1 MNTSTFEGIFNM
13 SAVSI
18 IVPIYN
24 AGAQLRRCVDSILT
38 QEFQD
43 FELLLMDDGST
54 DDSAQII
61 DEYAQKDARVHA
73 VHKANSGVSD
83 TRNQAMRLAKGT
95 YIQFVDADDWLSRDA
110 TKLMVRAIEESG
122 ADMVIT
128 DFYRVIGTRLSR
140 KGDIDEE
147 GAITRREYADDMLE
161 DPADFYYGVVW
172 NKLYKRSILEE
183 HHLEMD
189 VTLNWCEDFIFNM
202 EYVLHCR
209 TIQVLKAP
217 VYYYVRTHGSL
228 VAQNSGL
235 AATVRMKINVIQYYS
250 AFYRSIYGAEE
261 YATRRPEIYGFLIDF
276 ARDGNV
282 APLAPGTKKLGE
294 ENVQAVTDPALGTN
308 ILTAQYYERKLLE
321 YCLKPIA
328 LQNDIRITDAAV
340 LLYLV
345 KICRPVS
352 AELMADLT
360 GLSKSSVSSSLQRL
374 RGKKLVETVK
384 PLKSSKKEKRDKAD
398 AVARFDRKSDTLT
411 LSVKADDTS
420 EGKDKDNR
428 DRKKKAEK
436 KLRKVTLYAPTAPE
450 GVVRQMN
457 QVLQDFDRIRLDGF
471 SVAER
476 EEYLTLR
483 VRSAERIREFFAGME
498 KSELPAMEEQNQ

>member
-1 MNTSTFEGIFNM
+1 M
-13 SAVSI
+13 
-18 IVPIYN
+18 
-24 AGAQLRRCVDSILT
+24 
-38 QEFQD
+38 
-43 FELLLMDDGST
+43 
-54 DDSAQII
+54 
-61 DEYAQKDARVHA
+61 
-73 VHKANSGVSD
+73 HKSNSGVSD
-83 TRNQAMRLAKGT
+83 TRNQGIRMAKGT
-95 YIQFVDADDWLSRDA
+95 YIQFVDADDWLSHDA

-128 DFYRVIGTRLSR
+128 DFYRVIGTRISR

-261 YATRRPEIYGFLIDF
+261 YATRRPEIYGFLLDF

-282 APLAPGTKKLGE
+282 APLAPGTRKLGE
-294 ENVQAVTDPALGTN
+294 ENVQAVTDPSLGTN

-321 YCLKPIA
+321 YYLKPMA
-328 LQNDIRITDAAV
+328 LQNDSRILDAAV

-360 GLSKSSVSSSLQRL
+360 GLSKSGVSSSLQRL
-374 RGKKLVETVK
+374 RGRKLVETVK
-384 PLKSSKKEKRDKAD
+384 PLKPSKKEKREKTD
-398 AVARFDRKSDTLT
+398 AVERFDREGCAKANSDGESEAPAHSSHVSALFGSESYVLT
-411 LSVKADDTS
+411 LPVREDDAS
-420 EGKDKDNR
+420 EDKDKASH

-450 GVVRQMN
+450 GVVRQMS

-471 SVAER
+471 SAAER

-483 VRSAERIREFFAGME
+483 VRSAERIREFFAGMGRNDLL
-498 KSELPAMEEQNQ
+498 SAGEQNQ